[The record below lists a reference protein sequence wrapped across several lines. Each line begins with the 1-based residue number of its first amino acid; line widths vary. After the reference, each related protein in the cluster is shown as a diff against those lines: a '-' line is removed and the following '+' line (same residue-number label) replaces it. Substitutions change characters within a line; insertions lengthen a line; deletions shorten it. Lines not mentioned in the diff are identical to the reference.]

1 MAEFIALPVGQ
12 GDAFYLKR
20 GDLSILVDGGKS
32 ALGFSTVFKNVTL
45 TSHADIIV
53 CTHNDADH
61 VNGIIG
67 FLRDG
72 LTCKEIW
79 LPGIWADVLPVALK
93 SFQEVVHEV
102 YDSLDEEGWKTLD
115 EMVEGIDN
123 EQAFPE
129 NDLEDESSGDAIV
142 IDSKENH
149 EHWHSGGLEK
159 LLDDASDWSEATH
172 TYNEHIVYFD
182 RILHGGYYCHIQP
195 YIAAA
200 ERIKTI
206 ALLAYHRGITV
217 RWFEFSATNSPKGG
231 IPKLL
236 PLNSRELLRIR
247 KKKIF
252 SFTHYIALSV
262 SNKRSLVFYS
272 PADEEAPSVLFNA
285 DSDLTGA
292 TPVSLAPNSLATA
305 PHHGSA
311 SNGIVYKIVE
321 NWMKS
326 NSSQLTWVRSDGAFS
341 KRPCP
346 AYINTKGNRYCT
358 LCKASPS
365 TPLQPK
371 QAVRFSATSAS
382 IWAVASSVRPCTCR

>member
-32 ALGFSTVFKNVTL
+32 VHGFSEVFKNITSE
-45 TSHADIIV
+45 SHADIIV

-79 LPGIWADVLPVALK
+79 LPGIWADVLPSALK
-93 SFQEVVHEV
+93 SFQEVLYQV
-102 YDSLDEEGWKTLD
+102 YESLMEDGWKTLD
-115 EMVEGIDN
+115 EMVESIDN
-123 EQAFPE
+123 EHAFPE
-129 NDLEDESSGDAIV
+129 NDLEGDSFGGAIV

-149 EHWHSGGLEK
+149 GYWYSGGLDK
-159 LLDDASDWSEATH
+159 LLEDASDYSEDTH
-172 TYNEHIVYFD
+172 AYNEYRDYFEL
-182 RILHGGYYCHIQP
+182 RFHGSHYKMQP

-217 RWFEFSATNSPKGG
+217 RWFEFSATNPPSGG
-231 IPKLL
+231 RPELL
-236 PLNSRELLRIR
+236 PLNSRELLSVR
-247 KKKIF
+247 KKKIRR
-252 SFTHYIALSV
+252 FTHCIALSV

-272 PADEEAPSVLFNA
+272 PSDQEAPGVLFNA
-285 DSDLTGA
+285 DSDLAGV
-292 TPVSLAPNSLATA
+292 TPVSLPPNSLATA

-311 SNGIVYKIVE
+311 SNGIVYEKVE
-321 NWMKS
+321 GWIQN
-326 NSSQLTWVRSDGAFS
+326 NSSQLIWVRSDGAFS

-346 AYINTKGNRYCT
+346 AYINTKGDRYCT
-358 LCKASPS
+358 LCRASS
-365 TPLQPK
+365 GNPLQPK
-371 QAVRFSATSAS
+371 QALHFSATSAAY
-382 IWAVASSVRPCTCR
+382 WAVASFVRSCSCS